1 MGVGGCP
8 RQPQSPG
15 ALTGGRGPA
24 GARRAPRV
32 PALPG
37 RRLSR
42 RMGMEATDGGTP
54 PGVAAGPCGAAARTW
69 RSLLAGQAAAQ
80 QQVAG
85 QHQRRS
91 RRLLGAVLR
100 FRCNTP
106 SAAGHRRAP
115 AAASAVA
122 PRPRRALTLHR
133 LRVALLPPG
142 HRGRFRLRRP
152 PSRPRPASR
161 PRQPG
166 AATAAPPR
174 PGTSASGRRG
184 TGPAPEA
191 GATRRK

>member
-1 MGVGGCP
+1 
-8 RQPQSPG
+8 
-15 ALTGGRGPA
+15 
-24 GARRAPRV
+24 
-32 PALPG
+32 
-37 RRLSR
+37 
-42 RMGMEATDGGTP
+42 MGMEATDGGTP

-122 PRPRRALTLHR
+122 PPSPFTLITSC
-133 LRVALLPPG
+133 G
-142 HRGRFRLRRP
+142 HLDN
-152 PSRPRPASR
+152 AWN
-161 PRQPG
+161 
-166 AATAAPPR
+166 ACW
-174 PGTSASGRRG
+174 
-184 TGPAPEA
+184 
-191 GATRRK
+191 